1 MAGVV
6 HVMLGAAHQPRII
19 CFKTR
24 DGGAVLAG
32 GGWGARSPDAA
43 SSEPTPARKKA
54 ARKKASVKHSIQ
66 TAQTRQRDPPSR
78 ARTGARARED
88 GEGSRRDE
96 SGLDER
102 PLHHEV
108 RTPQDTAP
116 APAGGQA
123 QAPLPAASAAAQ
135 SARGTHGA
143 DRRQEDGGKTTQAWA
158 ESDYRRA
165 LEACLRGGAEAEAE
179 AGADTRKSCRAGYRK
194 QLLNNLGVLLVQKA
208 VGSLSSVAPPASEPT
223 SAAADDKEPL
233 LEEAVALFKHALAL
247 KPAWAQARHNL
258 AHAEQALERLRR

>member
-1 MAGVV
+1 MPGVV
-6 HVMLGAAHQPRII
+6 HVMLGAAHEPRIT

-165 LEACLRGGAEAEAE
+165 LEACLRGGAEAEA
-179 AGADTRKSCRAGYRK
+179 GADTRKSCRAGYRK

-208 VGSLSSVAPPASEPT
+208 VGSEAGGASGG
-223 SAAADDKEPL
+223 AADDKEPL